1 MTLFKAIILSTQLI
15 FKYVGY
21 FVIFNETSLLL
32 NPWFLDES
40 KNFNIFFLESMMTIN
55 YNNVSAMAIN
65 YNVSAMTAN
74 YNVSAMTTNYNNKLV
89 CDDGKLQLIIIDD
102 DTHL

>member
-40 KNFNIFFLESMMTIN
+40 KNFNIFFLESVMTIN
-55 YNNVSAMAIN
+55 YNNVSVMAI
-65 YNVSAMTAN
+65 N
-74 YNVSAMTTNYNNKLV
+74 YNVSAMTTNYNNKLTW
-89 CDDGKLQLIIIDD
+89 G
-102 DTHL
+102 

>member
-21 FVIFNETSLLL
+21 LVIFNETSLLL

-40 KNFNIFFLESMMTIN
+40 KNFNIFFLESVMTIN

-65 YNVSAMTAN
+65 YNVSAMT
-74 YNVSAMTTNYNNKLV
+74 TNYNNKLV
-89 CDDGKLQLIIIDD
+89 CDDDKLQLIIIDD
-102 DTHL
+102 THQ